1 VELDVTEAGVEEAG
15 EGLRAPPADLGI
27 GAEGKPPLGHAT
39 EAAERP
45 VGHPGQDLDQGVLR
59 QARRGLL
66 LLLVLMFLQMG
77 EMVQFRFVLIHTVI
91 TRSKIGK
98 QEQWRE
104 PRTTMARW
112 RGTAATNGME
122 MERPCRGLGGRSP
135 AGCPDPCR
143 LLPLLLVASPTPWI
157 ADPCNEALAVAV
169 AGWWRRSPNT
179 GARQERLSVSSSVR
193 KRVTFQ

>member
-1 VELDVTEAGVEEAG
+1 
-15 EGLRAPPADLGI
+15 
-27 GAEGKPPLGHAT
+27 
-39 EAAERP
+39 
-45 VGHPGQDLDQGVLR
+45 
-59 QARRGLL
+59 
-66 LLLVLMFLQMG
+66 MFLQMG

-135 AGCPDPCR
+135 AGCPDPCS
-143 LLPLLLVASPTPWI
+143 LLPLLLVASPGLEDRGSLDVP
-157 ADPCNEALAVAV
+157 V
-169 AGWWRRSPNT
+169 AGWWYRSPD
-179 GARQERLSVSSSVR
+179 AVSRQED
-193 KRVTFQ
+193 